1 MRCDKIGVK
10 KYRLNRRYRYEWE
23 WFGPGRV
30 PGRQRYHCVQAK
42 GLWNVFQVNLSQE
55 RDANEGLN
63 LTIESLRGENG
74 SLQEKTFQLEEPD
87 ALKQEMKDENN
98 QKKQETA
105 VPESEVRRELEKK
118 LGFYYKDLNMD
129 EKNLTAE
136 DSETLYHILTYTFK
150 TLEEGGTAILVFI
163 SCRHFWA

>member
-1 MRCDKIGVK
+1 MSGNG
-10 KYRLNRRYRYEWE
+10 LNREGFLAARDTI
-23 WFGPGRV
+23 
-30 PGRQRYHCVQAK
+30 AALK
-42 GLWNVFQVNLSQE
+42 GTVECLQVNLSQE

-74 SLQEKTFQLEEPD
+74 SLQEKTFQLEAELD
-87 ALKQEMKDENN
+87 ALKQEMKDEKN

-118 LGFYYKDLNMD
+118 LGFYYKDLKNMD

-136 DSETLYHILTYTFK
+136 DSETLYHILIYTFK
-150 TLEEGGTAILVFI
+150 TLKKAGLQF
-163 SCRHFWA
+163 

>member
-1 MRCDKIGVK
+1 MSGNG
-10 KYRLNRRYRYEWE
+10 LNREGFLAARDTI
-23 WFGPGRV
+23 
-30 PGRQRYHCVQAK
+30 AALK
-42 GLWNVFQVNLSQE
+42 GTVECLQVNLSQE

-74 SLQEKTFQLEEPD
+74 SLQEKTFQLEAELD
-87 ALKQEMKDENN
+87 ALKQEMKDEKN

-118 LGFYYKDLNMD
+118 LGFYYKDLKNMD
-129 EKNLTAE
+129 EKNLTVE

-150 TLEEGGTAILVFI
+150 TLKKAGLQF
-163 SCRHFWA
+163 

>member
-1 MRCDKIGVK
+1 MSGNG
-10 KYRLNRRYRYEWE
+10 LNREGFLAARDTI
-23 WFGPGRV
+23 
-30 PGRQRYHCVQAK
+30 AALK
-42 GLWNVFQVNLSQE
+42 GTVECLQVNLSQE

-74 SLQEKTFQLEEPD
+74 SLQEKTFQLEAELD
-87 ALKQEMKDENN
+87 ALKQEMKDEKN

-118 LGFYYKDLNMD
+118 LGFYYKDLKNMD

-136 DSETLYHILTYTFK
+136 DSGTLYHILTYTFK
-150 TLEEGGTAILVFI
+150 TLKKVGLQF
-163 SCRHFWA
+163 

>member
-1 MRCDKIGVK
+1 MSGNG
-10 KYRLNRRYRYEWE
+10 LNREGFLAARDTI
-23 WFGPGRV
+23 
-30 PGRQRYHCVQAK
+30 AALK
-42 GLWNVFQVNLSQE
+42 GTVECLQVNLSQE

-74 SLQEKTFQLEEPD
+74 SLQEKTFQLEAELD
-87 ALKQEMKDENN
+87 ALKQEMKDEKN

-118 LGFYYKDLNMD
+118 LGFYYKDLKNMD

-150 TLEEGGTAILVFI
+150 TLKKSGLQF
-163 SCRHFWA
+163 

>member
-1 MRCDKIGVK
+1 MNGNG
-10 KYRLNRRYRYEWE
+10 LNREGFLAARDTI
-23 WFGPGRV
+23 
-30 PGRQRYHCVQAK
+30 AALK
-42 GLWNVFQVNLSQE
+42 GTVECLQVNLSQE

-74 SLQEKTFQLEEPD
+74 SLQEKTFQLEAELD
-87 ALKQEMKDENN
+87 ALKQEMKDEKN

-118 LGFYYKDLNMD
+118 LGFYYKDLKNMD

-136 DSETLYHILTYTFK
+136 DSETLYHILT
-150 TLEEGGTAILVFI
+150 
-163 SCRHFWA
+163 

>member
-1 MRCDKIGVK
+1 MSGNG
-10 KYRLNRRYRYEWE
+10 LNREGFLAARDTI
-23 WFGPGRV
+23 
-30 PGRQRYHCVQAK
+30 AALK
-42 GLWNVFQVNLSQE
+42 GTVECLQVNLSQE

-74 SLQEKTFQLEEPD
+74 SLQEKTFQLEAALD
-87 ALKQEMKDENN
+87 ALKQEMKDEKN

-118 LGFYYKDLNMD
+118 LGFYYKDLKNMD

-136 DSETLYHILTYTFK
+136 DSETLYHILTYTF
-150 TLEEGGTAILVFI
+150 
-163 SCRHFWA
+163 

>member
-1 MRCDKIGVK
+1 MSGNG
-10 KYRLNRRYRYEWE
+10 LNREGFLAARDTI
-23 WFGPGRV
+23 
-30 PGRQRYHCVQAK
+30 AALK
-42 GLWNVFQVNLSQE
+42 GTVECLQVNLSQE

-74 SLQEKTFQLEEPD
+74 SLQEKTFQLEAELD

-118 LGFYYKDLNMD
+118 LGFYYKDLRNMD

-136 DSETLYHILTYTFK
+136 DSETLCHILTYTFK
-150 TLEEGGTAILVFI
+150 TLKKAGLQF
-163 SCRHFWA
+163 

>member
-1 MRCDKIGVK
+1 MSGNG
-10 KYRLNRRYRYEWE
+10 LNREGFLAARDTI
-23 WFGPGRV
+23 
-30 PGRQRYHCVQAK
+30 AALK
-42 GLWNVFQVNLSQE
+42 GTMECLQVNLSQE

-74 SLQEKTFQLEEPD
+74 SLQEKTFQLEAELD
-87 ALKQEMKDENN
+87 ALKQEMKDEKN
-98 QKKQETA
+98 QKKQDTA

-118 LGFYYKDLNMD
+118 LGFYYKDLKNMD

-150 TLEEGGTAILVFI
+150 TLKKVGLQF
-163 SCRHFWA
+163 

>member
-1 MRCDKIGVK
+1 MSGNG
-10 KYRLNRRYRYEWE
+10 LNREGFLAARDTI
-23 WFGPGRV
+23 
-30 PGRQRYHCVQAK
+30 AALK
-42 GLWNVFQVNLSQE
+42 GTVECLQVNLSQE

-74 SLQEKTFQLEEPD
+74 SLQEKTFQLEAELD
-87 ALKQEMKDENN
+87 ALKQEMKDEKN
-98 QKKQETA
+98 QNKQETA

-118 LGFYYKDLNMD
+118 LGFYYKDLKNMD

-150 TLEEGGTAILVFI
+150 TLKKVGLQF
-163 SCRHFWA
+163 

>member
-1 MRCDKIGVK
+1 MSGNG
-10 KYRLNRRYRYEWE
+10 LNRDGFLAARDTI
-23 WFGPGRV
+23 
-30 PGRQRYHCVQAK
+30 AALK
-42 GLWNVFQVNLSQE
+42 GTVECLQVNLSQE

-74 SLQEKTFQLEEPD
+74 SLQEKTFQLEAELD
-87 ALKQEMKDENN
+87 ALKQEMKDEKN

-118 LGFYYKDLNMD
+118 LGFYYKDLKNMD

-136 DSETLYHILTYTFK
+136 DSETLYHILAYTFR
-150 TLEEGGTAILVFI
+150 TLKKAGLQF
-163 SCRHFWA
+163 

>member
-1 MRCDKIGVK
+1 MSGNG
-10 KYRLNRRYRYEWE
+10 LNREGFLAARDTI
-23 WFGPGRV
+23 
-30 PGRQRYHCVQAK
+30 AALK
-42 GLWNVFQVNLSQE
+42 GTVECLQVNLSQE

-74 SLQEKTFQLEEPD
+74 SLQEKTFQLEAELD

-118 LGFYYKDLNMD
+118 LGFYYKDLKNMD

-150 TLEEGGTAILVFI
+150 TLKKVGLQF
-163 SCRHFWA
+163 

>member
-1 MRCDKIGVK
+1 MSGNG
-10 KYRLNRRYRYEWE
+10 LNREGFLAARDTI
-23 WFGPGRV
+23 
-30 PGRQRYHCVQAK
+30 AALK
-42 GLWNVFQVNLSQE
+42 GTVECLQVNLSQE

-74 SLQEKTFQLEEPD
+74 SLQEKTFQLEAELD

-98 QKKQETA
+98 QKKQDTA

-118 LGFYYKDLNMD
+118 LGFYYKDLKNMD

-150 TLEEGGTAILVFI
+150 TLKKVGLQF
-163 SCRHFWA
+163 

>member
-1 MRCDKIGVK
+1 MNGNG
-10 KYRLNRRYRYEWE
+10 LNREGFLAARDTI
-23 WFGPGRV
+23 
-30 PGRQRYHCVQAK
+30 AALK
-42 GLWNVFQVNLSQE
+42 GTVECLQVNLSQE

-74 SLQEKTFQLEEPD
+74 SLQEKTFQLEAELD

-118 LGFYYKDLNMD
+118 LGFYYKDLKNMD

-150 TLEEGGTAILVFI
+150 TLKKSGLQF
-163 SCRHFWA
+163 

>member
-1 MRCDKIGVK
+1 MSGNG
-10 KYRLNRRYRYEWE
+10 LNREGFLAARDTI
-23 WFGPGRV
+23 
-30 PGRQRYHCVQAK
+30 AALK
-42 GLWNVFQVNLSQE
+42 GTVECLQVNLSQE

-74 SLQEKTFQLEEPD
+74 SLQEKTFQLKAELD

-118 LGFYYKDLNMD
+118 LGFYYKDLKNMD
-129 EKNLTAE
+129 EKISLPKTAR
-136 DSETLYHILTYTFK
+136 LCI
-150 TLEEGGTAILVFI
+150 I
-163 SCRHFWA
+163 S

>member
-1 MRCDKIGVK
+1 MNGNG
-10 KYRLNRRYRYEWE
+10 LNREGFLAARDTI
-23 WFGPGRV
+23 
-30 PGRQRYHCVQAK
+30 AALK
-42 GLWNVFQVNLSQE
+42 GTVECLQVNLSQE

-63 LTIESLRGENG
+63 LTIESLRGDNG
-74 SLQEKTFQLEEPD
+74 SLQEKTFQLEAELD
-87 ALKQEMKDENN
+87 ALKQEMKDEKN

-118 LGFYYKDLNMD
+118 LGFYYKDLKNMD

-150 TLEEGGTAILVFI
+150 TLKKSGLQF
-163 SCRHFWA
+163 

>member
-1 MRCDKIGVK
+1 MSGNG
-10 KYRLNRRYRYEWE
+10 LNREGFLAARDTI
-23 WFGPGRV
+23 
-30 PGRQRYHCVQAK
+30 AALK
-42 GLWNVFQVNLSQE
+42 GTVECLQVNLSQE

-74 SLQEKTFQLEEPD
+74 SLQEKTFQLEAELD
-87 ALKQEMKDENN
+87 ALKQEMKDEKN

-118 LGFYYKDLNMD
+118 LGFYYKDLKNMD

-150 TLEEGGTAILVFI
+150 TLMKAGLQF
-163 SCRHFWA
+163 